1 MPADSGSASASQLF
15 NPRNEMKW
23 QSGGGGLISTIHDY
37 ARFAQMVVN
46 GGTLDGKRYL
56 SPKIFAWMASNHISP
71 STGISPGTQY
81 LPGPGF
87 GFGLGFGVRTEQG
100 ASAVPGSIGE
110 LYWGGAGGTY
120 FWADPKEEMF
130 VVMMMQS
137 PAQRVRYRNTVKNL
151 VYSAMEK
158 AN

>member
-1 MPADSGSASASQLF
+1 MDGVEPHQPVD
-15 NPRNEMKW
+15 R
-23 QSGGGGLISTIHDY
+23 D
-37 ARFAQMVVN
+37 FA
-46 GGTLDGKRYL
+46 GRAA
-56 SPKIFAWMASNHISP
+56 I
-71 STGISPGTQY
+71 

-110 LYWGGAGGTY
+110 LNWGGAGGTY

-130 VVMMMQS
+130 VVMMMQG

-158 AN
+158 VN